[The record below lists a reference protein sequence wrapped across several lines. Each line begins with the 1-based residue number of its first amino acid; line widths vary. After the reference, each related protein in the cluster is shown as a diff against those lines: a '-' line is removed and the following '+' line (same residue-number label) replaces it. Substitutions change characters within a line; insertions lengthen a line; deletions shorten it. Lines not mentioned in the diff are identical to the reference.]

1 MHFASLT
8 VVQIDFGSSWPAK
21 RLWPRKA
28 GGSFKMPAPPYLDGE
43 GRAME
48 RARTGETASGAAKM
62 KRLFNR
68 MDIFWDR
75 CSAQE
80 TPPTEDDAWHR
91 IKDDYKQSGLLAAL
105 LLFVIGPFAVQ
116 IPQVMTDVD
125 DWRSHAYVTLMGA
138 AALLTLWATYSA
150 YTNFTGLNLVP
161 KGRTYE
167 YMANLGAFEA
177 LHGSLMMGGSSLFV
191 LAWLVYISKL
201 IPGPAFVICLCLII
215 ICGIVFMVHWC
226 SVRRMVFSWCRLPD
240 PTVGGQCNS
249 VTV

>member
-105 LLFVIGPFAVQ
+105 LLSVIGPFAVQ
-116 IPQVMTDVD
+116 IPQVMMVC
-125 DWRSHAYVTLMGA
+125 WCWWLE
-138 AALLTLWATYSA
+138 
-150 YTNFTGLNLVP
+150 VP
-161 KGRTYE
+161 C
-167 YMANLGAFEA
+167 LCDS
-177 LHGSLMMGGSSLFV
+177 HGSSCTADFV
-191 LAWLVYISKL
+191 GNILCIYQFHGLEFGAEGKDLWVYGKLRSFRSIARILDDGWL
-201 IPGPAFVICLCLII
+201 
-215 ICGIVFMVHWC
+215 
-226 SVRRMVFSWCRLPD
+226 
-240 PTVGGQCNS
+240 
-249 VTV
+249 